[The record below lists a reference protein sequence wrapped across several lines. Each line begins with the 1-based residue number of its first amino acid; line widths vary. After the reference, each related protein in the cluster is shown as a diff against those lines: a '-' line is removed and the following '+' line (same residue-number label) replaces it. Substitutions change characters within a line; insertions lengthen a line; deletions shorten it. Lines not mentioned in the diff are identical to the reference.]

1 VLTSIGGS
9 LDCRGTDTKAAFPV
23 LTSIGGYL
31 DCSGKDTNAAFP
43 VLTSIGGY
51 LYCRGTDT
59 KAAFP
64 LNPKINDNNCMAKS
78 FCTKAL
84 MAAFA
89 SVGILFADGISA
101 KKISIR
107 VSGDISIHTVV
118 IVGKTKKSYVIE
130 RNGTY
135 SHGNTI
141 TEARSSLIYK
151 LSDRDTSIFKTWKL
165 ETIIS
170 LEDAILSYRVI
181 TGACEAGVRGFCEKK
196 KLKKRYT
203 VGEIIKLTSGAY
215 GNNEYKQFFY

>member
-9 LDCRGTDTKAAFPV
+9 IYCSGSDTKAAFPVLTSIGGSIYFRGSDTKAAFPV

-31 DCSGKDTNAAFP
+31 YCSG
-43 VLTSIGGY
+43 S
-51 LYCRGTDT
+51 DT

-64 LNPKINDNNCMAKS
+64 LNPKINDKDCPAKS
-78 FCTKAL
+78 ICRMSLAISFAL
-84 MAAFA
+84 L
-89 SVGILFADGISA
+89 GILFADGISA
-101 KKISIR
+101 KRISSK
-107 VSGDISIHTVV
+107 VSGEIIIHAVV

-130 RNGTY
+130 RNGAY

-141 TEARSSLIYK
+141 SEARASLIYK
-151 LSDRDTSIFKTWKL
+151 LSDRDTSKFKAWCLDTV
-165 ETIIS
+165 IS

-196 KLKKRYT
+196 KSKKRYT

-215 GNNEYKQFFY
+215 GNNEYKQFFS